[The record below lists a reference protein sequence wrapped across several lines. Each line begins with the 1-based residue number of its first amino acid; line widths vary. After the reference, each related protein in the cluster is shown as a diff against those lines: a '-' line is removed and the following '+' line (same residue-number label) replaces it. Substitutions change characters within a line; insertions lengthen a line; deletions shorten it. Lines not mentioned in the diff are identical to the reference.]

1 MTGQA
6 TAPGALRPEQ
16 GIGTQL
22 RQLLGAHMHVRHFAK
37 GQLLWREGETSGL
50 LVSLRVGRVKAYKRL
65 PNGRS
70 VTLFIFGPGDVFGFL
85 PFIDGG
91 PYPAFTQAMDA
102 VEAEVMPRSVF
113 QQVLAAEPALCVDL
127 ITILGRRLREAL
139 DLVQSV
145 STPGASSRLAGALL
159 ALVRESPGAGARPR
173 VELPVSAHEFAGAL
187 GMAPET
193 LSRAVSELAATGV
206 VRRVRP
212 GRLEVMD
219 VRALERAARS
229 AWA

>member
-1 MTGQA
+1 MAGHEA
-6 TAPGALRPEQ
+6 AAGAGRLEE

-22 RQLLGAHMHVRHFAK
+22 RQLLGAHMHVRHFSK

-65 PNGRS
+65 PNARS

-85 PFIDGG
+85 PFFDGG
-91 PYPAFTQAMDA
+91 PYPAYTQAMDA
-102 VEAEVMPRSVF
+102 VEADVMPRSVF
-113 QQVLAAEPALCVDL
+113 QQVLAAEPALAVQL

-145 STPGASSRLAGALL
+145 STPGARSRLAGALL
-159 ALVRESPGAGARPR
+159 ALLREGSVPGVQPC
-173 VELPVSAHEFAGAL
+173 VQLPVSAHEFADAL

-193 LSRAVSELAATGV
+193 LSRAVSELAAAGL
-206 VRRVRP
+206 VRRAGA
-212 GRLEVMD
+212 GRLEILDMP
-219 VRALERAARS
+219 ALERAARS
-229 AWA
+229 TWA